1 MISESVVSSSTA
13 MDIENFERTSLNNL
27 LIKSKGAP
35 YEEALRRIINQKLY
49 ITDKPENRIGTEQSR
64 IEETHIPERISD
76 RKDVASNNHYQMSNI
91 REGHEKKHDNFNR
104 KTTHSSSSPLPLQS
118 QRSVESSNGR
128 SEGISEQ
135 HSYSQSQLD
144 KQSESAFRA
153 GVSSSMQEF
162 QYWLHNNRDNGDN
175 QNELQVYF
183 EPLDEAYW
191 CLFINA
197 HAYMYSYY
205 HHHTSV
211 TAYKSQIVIPPIMY
225 LPPSTIAHLERGE
238 MHCILADVF

>member
-1 MISESVVSSSTA
+1 MSDSMASSSTA

-49 ITDKPENRIGTEQSR
+49 ITEKSDNRIGIKQSH
-64 IEETHIPERISD
+64 IEEMHISERISD
-76 RKDVASNNHYQMSNI
+76 GKDASSNNYCQMSNI

-104 KTTHSSSSPLPLQS
+104 KITHSSSSPLPLQS
-118 QRSVESSNGR
+118 QR

-175 QNELQVYF
+175 QNELQVCF
-183 EPLDEAYW
+183 EPLDEA
-191 CLFINA
+191 
-197 HAYMYSYY
+197 
-205 HHHTSV
+205 
-211 TAYKSQIVIPPIMY
+211 
-225 LPPSTIAHLERGE
+225 
-238 MHCILADVF
+238 